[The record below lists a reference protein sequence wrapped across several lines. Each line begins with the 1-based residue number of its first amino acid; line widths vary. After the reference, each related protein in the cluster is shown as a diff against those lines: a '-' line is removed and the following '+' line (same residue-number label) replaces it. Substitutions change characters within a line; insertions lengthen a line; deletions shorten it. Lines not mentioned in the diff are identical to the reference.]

1 MKIHCALCLCLLL
14 LAGCASGPPERAPGW
29 WTTEL
34 DGDTPKAAEDD
45 NFFAEGS
52 ANHQLVLQGEDAL
65 EFKWIELLNGL
76 PLRVMHLKPDGSGY
90 FVITEYWQDGAIMR
104 AVQRKLDFKLDD
116 ADQDEMRRA
125 VIDSGAL
132 RLRESYSGNGTREWK
147 LSLRVGDE
155 LWNVHMNGGH
165 PAEAVELLSKAWK
178 KLVVARAEQLRD
190 TKPFKPE
197 EAEKAPEYQ
206 SLR

>member
-1 MKIHCALCLCLLL
+1 MKIACALCLSLLL
-14 LAGCASGPPERAPGW
+14 LAGCVSGPPERAPGW
-29 WTTEL
+29 WTAEL
-34 DGDTPKAAEDD
+34 EGDTPQATGDD
-45 NFFAEGS
+45 NFFAKGN

-90 FVITEYWQDGAIMR
+90 FVITEYWQDGAIIR
-104 AVQRKLDFKLDD
+104 AVTRKLEFTLDD

-155 LWNVHMNGGH
+155 LWNVHMNGAQ

-190 TKPFKPE
+190 TKPFAPE
-197 EAEKAPEYQ
+197 EAGKAPEYQ
-206 SLR
+206 PLR